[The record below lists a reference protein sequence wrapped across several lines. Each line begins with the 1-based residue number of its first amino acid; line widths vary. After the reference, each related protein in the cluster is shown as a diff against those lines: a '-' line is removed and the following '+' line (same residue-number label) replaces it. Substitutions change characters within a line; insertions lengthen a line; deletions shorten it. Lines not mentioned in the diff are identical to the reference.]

1 MGAGLLSAKR
11 AALTVTAVA
20 VMLAVMTAGAAQD
33 SDVRDEALA
42 LSLGA
47 VDAYESGDM
56 EEAERLY
63 RESLPLYEE
72 LGDDNGLAMTYH
84 GLGLSYE
91 LRGEIGEARLWFL
104 RSLELNELRGFVQNS
119 VRNHISLGGLWVKEG
134 AAVRACEHY
143 AVARVRL
150 EELGI
155 SGGVERVSGW
165 MRDLGCP
172 IN

>member
-1 MGAGLLSAKR
+1 MLAVGAGLLSAKR

-104 RSLELNELRGFVQNS
+104 RSLELNELRG
-119 VRNHISLGGLWVKEG
+119 
-134 AAVRACEHY
+134 
-143 AVARVRL
+143 
-150 EELGI
+150 
-155 SGGVERVSGW
+155 
-165 MRDLGCP
+165 
-172 IN
+172 